1 MAGPQI
7 GLALVLLPVVVTL
20 VVTVLLAL
28 SPPYVGVGG
37 GFAPSTL
44 WLPLQTAVFRRA
56 VVNTAAL
63 ALGVGSASLL
73 LGWLWARLGMPH
85 TAAGRGLMFL
95 PVCLSSAA
103 AGLLWRPWLE
113 PGLVLAQAE
122 LNLLLTGVVLVW
134 QATPA
139 VAGWLAWRGADLR
152 GLLQAALIP
161 LLLVL
166 LNDGLLLTLTGGE
179 PFNAAQTWAS
189 WSLHGLWVTRNWG
202 EAAAMRGS
210 LALGVGLIMA
220 LGWLAARRW
229 PPGAAPRRTSS
240 KLGLLIAL
248 LWSLGPFI
256 GWLPSLAHAPLI
268 AWAWL
273 WQVAAPLWFVWWAVV
288 IGTVGYGAARMLRQ
302 ALTPRPFF
310 GWLGVALIPLWSVA
324 LAYLRVGIAWLGFG
338 PLLIIP
344 WGVSVALIG
353 LGLPRAART
362 QGALVGVALLLLAHG
377 FGTQLVL
384 DAPAWWTLPAVGMS
398 RYLATGAPTALAWA
412 LLLHAAATFGAVWLA
427 AASIRPRERRPA
439 PKHHG

>member
-1 MAGPQI
+1 
-7 GLALVLLPVVVTL
+7 
-20 VVTVLLAL
+20 L

-37 GFAPSTL
+37 GFAPSAL

-85 TAAGRGLMFL
+85 TAAGRGLMLL

-220 LGWLAARRW
+220 LGW
-229 PPGAAPRRTSS
+229 
-240 KLGLLIAL
+240 
-248 LWSLGPFI
+248 
-256 GWLPSLAHAPLI
+256 
-268 AWAWL
+268 
-273 WQVAAPLWFVWWAVV
+273 
-288 IGTVGYGAARMLRQ
+288 
-302 ALTPRPFF
+302 
-310 GWLGVALIPLWSVA
+310 
-324 LAYLRVGIAWLGFG
+324 
-338 PLLIIP
+338 
-344 WGVSVALIG
+344 
-353 LGLPRAART
+353 
-362 QGALVGVALLLLAHG
+362 
-377 FGTQLVL
+377 
-384 DAPAWWTLPAVGMS
+384 
-398 RYLATGAPTALAWA
+398 
-412 LLLHAAATFGAVWLA
+412 
-427 AASIRPRERRPA
+427 
-439 PKHHG
+439 